1 MSIIV
6 LAEVIP
12 DSHALRP
19 ASLNAVT
26 AAKALQEK
34 IGGDIIGLLVGS
46 DCGQAADTL
55 AKSGVTKVIVAKSE
69 QLASYMAETFAP
81 TIASVANGSGATHI
95 IGTATAYGKDV
106 LPRVAALTKSAMV
119 SDVSAILEPKVFSRP
134 MLAGNAIAQM
144 TVNADKVV
152 LSIRQ
157 TEWTAASDANAAVNI
172 ETVTAD
178 AQDALGAEVVSLDA
192 VKSERPDLGDAKFV
206 VSGGRGMKTGEN
218 FKHLE
223 KLADILGGAM
233 GATRAA
239 CDAGLVPNDLQVG
252 QTGKV
257 VAPDLYIAVGISGAI
272 QHIAGMKGSKVIVA
286 INKDPDAPIFK
297 IADYGLVSKW
307 EDCLEDL
314 TAKIQAAVS

>member
-6 LAEVIP
+6 LAEEIRE
-12 DSHALRP
+12 SGELRP

-26 AAKALQEK
+26 AAKTLQEK
-34 IGGDIIGLLVGS
+34 SGGDIIGLLVGT
-46 DCGQAADTL
+46 DCSKAADTL
-55 AKSGVTKVIVAKSE
+55 AKSGVSKVIIAKSG
-69 QLASYMAETFAP
+69 QLSNYMAETYGPAVAAV
-81 TIASVANGSGATHI
+81 ASSNNASYI
-95 IGTATAYGKDV
+95 IGTATSYGKDL
-106 LPRVAALTKSAMV
+106 LPRIAGIWDAAMV
-119 SDVSAILEPKVFSRP
+119 SDVSAVHEPKIFGRP
-134 MLAGNAIAQM
+134 MLAGNAIAKM
-144 TVNADKVV
+144 SVNADKIV

-157 TEWTAASDANAAVNI
+157 TEWSAASTDSAAGEISVVDA
-172 ETVTAD
+172 ECG
-178 AQDALGAEVVSLDA
+178 QSLGAEVVSIDA
-192 VKSERPDLGDAKFV
+192 VKNERPDLGDAKFV

-272 QHIAGMKGSKVIVA
+272 QHIAGMKGSKTIVA